1 MSLSRAQ
8 RWIPEAKIL
17 NRPPFPLRVAQLV
30 ARRRQPGFT
39 LPLRSP
45 VRVRS
50 RGVKIN
56 RATHDENRNA
66 VQQSHEHHELVKQR
80 AGNQL
85 GEDDRAIS
93 VHAVGYNI
101 TRVTL
106 ECIANLSTSFEEA
119 GAVELDFIDGM
130 KAQLRDYLKTYDP
143 KRQEEAGAP
152 NGVTLQ

>member
-1 MSLSRAQ
+1 MTKTETQFNNLMSIMS
-8 RWIPEAKIL
+8 WL
-17 NRPPFPLRVAQLV
+17 N
-30 ARRRQPGFT
+30 
-39 LPLRSP
+39 
-45 VRVRS
+45 
-50 RGVKIN
+50 N
-56 RATHDENRNA
+56 
-66 VQQSHEHHELVKQR
+66 VQGIIIEE
-80 AGNQL
+80 L